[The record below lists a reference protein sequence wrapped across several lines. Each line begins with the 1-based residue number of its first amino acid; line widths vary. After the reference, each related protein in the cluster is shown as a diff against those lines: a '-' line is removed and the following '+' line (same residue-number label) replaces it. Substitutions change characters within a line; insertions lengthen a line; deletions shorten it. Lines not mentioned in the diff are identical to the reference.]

1 MGDAVGSV
9 LGSGPKI
16 ITSFMEKDAAKDAYR
31 TQRAGLAKQQKMLKE
46 DYDPDRINTL
56 VNKYDKAYLLKRVEL
71 QKEIDPEL
79 AELRQLGKQQLLD
92 EFKTPTSARQSTQ
105 AANQLFRE
113 NINESPEAKRLRE
126 RFVTEANSELD
137 AGAELPPE
145 FQAELVRSGL
155 ESGASSGIGL
165 SRKTIGGNVSKLL
178 GSGGIALKNARQ
190 NQAMNLA
197 NTASG
202 LTDARFR
209 ILSNVFPTVA
219 AQEQQAGSRSAAAFS
234 FGDASLPAGGLTGRE
249 VSSMDIAGR
258 EGKRN
263 LVQQRADL
271 SAQNKITQQRFLSN
285 IIGQAASVGG
295 LLYNPG
301 TVDPMTGAPAGG
313 GGGGGS
319 AGGLGGLMGGGGGGG
334 GGSGGSI
341 GSILGLVGMLSDKNV
356 KDEITPLDTEAR
368 EKILRKV
375 IDLPVSSWR
384 YTEAAGDHN
393 DGALHVGPMAQD
405 FKQAFDLGNTDRAI
419 NVVDANGVLLAS
431 VQALAEK
438 VLALEAA
445 RKD

>member
-16 ITSFMEKDAAKDAYR
+16 ISAFMEKDAAKDAYR

-46 DYDPDRINTL
+46 DYNPERINAM
-56 VNKYDKAYLLKRVEL
+56 VNKYDKKYLLKRVEL

-79 AELRQLGKQQLLD
+79 AELRQLGKEQLVA

-113 NINESPEAKRLRE
+113 NINESPEAKKLRE
-126 RFVTEANSELD
+126 RLVTEANTELD
-137 AGAELPPE
+137 QGAELPPE

-155 ESGASSGIGL
+155 EAGASSGIGL
-165 SRKTIGGNVSKLL
+165 SRRTIGGNVSKIL

-202 LTDARFR
+202 LTDARFK
-209 ILSNVFPTVA
+209 ILSNIFPTVA
-219 AQEQQAGSRSAAAFS
+219 AQEQQAGSRSAAAFA
-234 FGDASLPAGGLTGRE
+234 FGDASLPQGGLTGRE

-258 EGKRN
+258 EGQRN

-271 SAQNKITQQRFLSN
+271 SAQNKLTQARFVSN

-301 TVDPMTGAPAGG
+301 TVDPATGAPAGG
-313 GGGGGS
+313 DGGGGS
-319 AGGLGGLMGGGGGGG
+319 GGGMLGGLTGGGG

-356 KDEITPLDTEAR
+356 KENIKPLDEESR

-375 IDLPVSSWR
+375 MELPVSSWN

-393 DGALHVGPMAQD
+393 DGALHIGPMAQD
-405 FKQAFDLGNTDRAI
+405 FSEAFKLGSTDRAI
-419 NVVDANGVLLAS
+419 NVVDANGIMLTAL
-431 VQALAEK
+431 QALAAK
-438 VLALEAA
+438 VLALENANP
-445 RKD
+445 